1 MEIAVSERPGGEP
14 NQEPTPKRLERAY
27 KEGETAWSSRIVAA
41 IQVSVFLLI
50 FSAVLKSSWNL
61 ILEFSTGIFSGKT
74 RLSGIH
80 LVLYDRILAITLPVI
95 IAIAGATLAAG
106 FLQIGFR
113 FNIHRLQPKLSNLSP
128 VRGIKQIFTM
138 KRVTDMLLGLI
149 FVVFVL
155 IVLTETVWSH
165 RKHFV
170 QSALNQ
176 ELGNFGVYTK
186 IIFSFSAK
194 LTIFTFIFA
203 AIDWF
208 IIYRRYHKNLMMTR
222 YEVEKEVKQD
232 EGDANIKSQ
241 RRQMHAEL
249 SMSEGIK
256 AVKEAD
262 IVIVNPTKIAVALK
276 SHDGSIPRVI
286 ASGENANALKIRKE
300 AEKHGVPVYRDVH
313 LARSLKS
320 IDVGSEIPRE
330 LFDAIALI
338 LATIEH
344 EGTV

>member
-1 MEIAVSERPGGEP
+1 MSDRPGGEP

-27 KEGETAWSSRIVAA
+27 KEGETAWSTRIVAA
-41 IQVSVFLLI
+41 IQFSVFLLI
-50 FSAVLKSSWNL
+50 FSAVIKSSWNL
-61 ILEFSTGIFSGKT
+61 ILEFGAGIFSGKT
-74 RLSGIH
+74 TVNGIH

-95 IAIAGATLAAG
+95 IAIGGATLAAG

-128 VRGIKQIFTM
+128 VRGIKQIFSL
-138 KRVTDMLLGLI
+138 KRVTDMLLSLFFI
-149 FVVFVL
+149 VFVL
-155 IVLTETVWSH
+155 ILLTETVWNH

-176 ELGNFGVYTK
+176 ELGNIGVYTD
-186 IIFSFSAK
+186 IIFSFSTK
-194 LTIFTFIFA
+194 LLVFTIIFA
-203 AIDWF
+203 AVDWF
-208 IIYRRYHKNLMMTR
+208 IIYRRYRQNLMMTR
-222 YEVEKEVKQD
+222 YEVEKEMKQD

-276 SHDGSIPRVI
+276 SFDGSIPQVV

-313 LARSLKS
+313 LARNLKS
-320 IDVGSEIPRE
+320 INVGSEIPQE
-330 LFDAIALI
+330 LFDAIAII
-338 LATIEH
+338 LATIEKD
-344 EGTV
+344 GTV